1 MVERKEFNSFDEIV
15 DFFVENYGEEIYNKE
30 VKNFLNKLD
39 NDIHNNKYSI
49 IVKKYNIF
57 QKALVCVLLE
67 MIGNDKSLLDKCLKD
82 KLIDPWPYI
91 VLCSKLGFKDI
102 DCTLLYDGDYE
113 SKINSVL
120 GDFPNCNDNFFNVD
134 LNRLTLNIN
143 GDSFWDTLKSKK
155 INIKVLDIKNKNTLI
170 WDCFIR
176 DADIQIDTL
185 NITANTSVDIN
196 FRGVTSS
203 SKINWIKVFPDVST
217 NESTLK
223 YTKINLIPSIDT
235 FDITALGDLVNTTE
249 FFCSET
255 LPYIKKLVKRK
266 NQTIKVPKQYA
277 EILEDKIESI

>member
-39 NDIHNNKYSI
+39 NDIHNKYSI
-49 IVKKYNIF
+49 IVKKDNIF
-57 QKALVCVLLE
+57 QKALVCALLE

-82 KLIDPWPYI
+82 KLIHLWPYI

-102 DCTLLYDGDYE
+102 DCTLYDGDYK

-120 GDFPNCNDNFFNVD
+120 GDFPSCNDNFFDVD

-143 GDSFWDTLKSKK
+143 GDTFCDDLKSKK
-155 INIKVLDIKNKNTLI
+155 INIKVLDIKNKNTAI
-170 WDCFIR
+170 WNCFVS

-185 NITANTSVDIN
+185 NITANTSVDIR
-196 FRGVTSS
+196 FHDITSS

-217 NESTLK
+217 NKSTLK
-223 YTKINLIPSIDT
+223 YTKTNLIPSIDT

-266 NQTIKVPKQYA
+266 NQIIKVPKQYE

>member
-39 NDIHNNKYSI
+39 NDIYNNKYYI

-102 DCTLLYDGDYE
+102 DCTLYTGDYQ

-120 GDFPNCNDNFFNVD
+120 GYFPNCNDNFFNVD
-134 LNRLTLNIN
+134 LNRLTVSIN
-143 GDSFWDTLKSKK
+143 DDFLSTFCNELKSKK
-155 INIKVLDIKNKNTLI
+155 NKYKS
-170 WDCFIR
+170 IR
-176 DADIQIDTL
+176 
-185 NITANTSVDIN
+185 
-196 FRGVTSS
+196 
-203 SKINWIKVFPDVST
+203 
-217 NESTLK
+217 
-223 YTKINLIPSIDT
+223 Y
-235 FDITALGDLVNTTE
+235 
-249 FFCSET
+249 
-255 LPYIKKLVKRK
+255 
-266 NQTIKVPKQYA
+266 
-277 EILEDKIESI
+277 

>member
-1 MVERKEFNSFDEIV
+1 MADRKEFNSFDEIV

-102 DCTLLYDGDYE
+102 DCTLYDGDYE
-113 SKINSVL
+113 SKINNVL
-120 GDFPNCNDNFFNVD
+120 IDFTDCNDNFFNVD

-143 GDSFWDTLKSKK
+143 GDTFCDGLKSKK

-170 WDCFIR
+170 WYCFVS
-176 DADIQIDTL
+176 DADIQIDIL
-185 NITANTSVDIN
+185 NITANTSVDIK
-196 FRGVTSS
+196 FGGVTSS
-203 SKINWIKVFPDVST
+203 SKINYIKVFPDVST

-223 YTKINLIPSIDT
+223 YIKINLIPDIDT

-249 FFCSET
+249 FFCSKT
-255 LPYIKKLVKRK
+255 LPHIKKLVKRK
-266 NQTIKVPKQYA
+266 NQTIKVPKQYE

>member
-39 NDIHNNKYSI
+39 NDIHNKYSI

-102 DCTLLYDGDYE
+102 DCTLGDYE

-134 LNRLTLNIN
+134 LNRLTLNII
-143 GDSFWDTLKSKK
+143 GDTFCDELKSKK

-170 WDCFIR
+170 WNCFVR

-185 NITANTSVDIN
+185 NITANTSADIN
-196 FRGVTSS
+196 FRGATSS
-203 SKINWIKVFPDVST
+203 SKINYIKVFPDVST
-217 NESTLK
+217 NESTLR
-223 YTKINLIPSIDT
+223 YTKTNLTPSIDI

-255 LPYIKKLVKRK
+255 LHYIKKLVKRK
-266 NQTIKVPKQYA
+266 NQTIKVPKQYE